1 MGNICFGDTD
11 ALDYA
16 AVQQSLKEALFMFG
30 PILHTALQ
38 WQSAAMAFYEV
49 SVSAASVMQMRV
61 LQMSLG
67 TMTPGEATRM
77 VMEKPSAFMR
87 GAEKSAWALAENK
100 GWAAATTEGL
110 SPIKKAVESN
120 AKRLSG
126 TPAKSRSGAR
136 RR

>member
-1 MGNICFGDTD
+1 
-11 ALDYA
+11 
-16 AVQQSLKEALFMFG
+16 MFG
-30 PILHTALQ
+30 PIFHTALQ

-49 SVSAASVMQMRV
+49 SVSATSVMQMRV

-126 TPAKSRSGAR
+126 ASAKSRSGSR